1 MTLIDFYVLDKNS
14 TQEQHHF
21 ACRLIEK
28 AVRQGNRVM
37 VATKD
42 AAETKALDEALWSFR
57 PESFVPHVALSE
69 SDESNEYAEL
79 SPVVISHTEDDPSHH
94 DVLVNLRLSVP
105 EQFSRFQRLAEIV
118 IQEETVLQNSRRNF
132 AFFKERGYPVNTHKL
147 KV

>member
-14 TQEQHHF
+14 TRDQHHF

-42 AAETKALDEALWSFR
+42 EAETQALDEALWSFR
-57 PESFVPHVALSE
+57 PESFVPHVTLSQTE
-69 SDESNEYAEL
+69 ENSKYAEL
-79 SPVVISHTEDDPSHH
+79 SPVLISHTADDPSHH
-94 DVLVNLRLSVP
+94 DVLVNLRLDVP

-118 IQEETVLQNSRRNF
+118 IQEEAALQNSRRNF

-147 KV
+147 RV